1 MKKYIKPTMT
11 VVKIQQQSALLQ
23 ASVVTGIGGNA
34 DFDPNIIG
42 SDGDA
47 RTRESSFFDEW

>member
-47 RTRESSFFDEW
+47 RTRESSFFDE